1 MRLEGIE
8 PSSQVWKTWVMAV
21 IRQPLN
27 IHMDKLNEGNVYNV
41 ETSEIKKD
49 RSEELNDVTKIM
61 MDQFWESMKRQ
72 GISPEVAKQVAMQ
85 TFKQN

>member
-1 MRLEGIE
+1 
-8 PSSQVWKTWVMAV
+8 MAV

-27 IHMDKLNEGNVYNV
+27 IHMNKLNEGNVYNV

-72 GISPEVAKQVAMQ
+72 GISPEIAKQVAMQ